1 MKLFSLSEGL
11 KSEILKAVKNV
22 EREVYQVRFK
32 GYVVLMD
39 FAQRVVLIF
48 DLINRDINFRTD
60 LAIIEDR
67 IRKITGSTFWVRMTD
82 EVYESSGLITGTFS
96 QNVVKINNYID
107 DRILN
112 SKVNSYSKYIMS
124 DLMMIR
130 KYLNLKDT
138 QSVWEIAPSK
148 REDITAIIS
157 IVEHKN
163 EKKFRTVREEIV
175 KLEGN
180 RYIVLHF
187 DDETRFKSMN
197 KLYILAEENKS
208 SVVYEAIKYTT

>member
-11 KSEILKAVKNV
+11 KSEILKVVENV
-22 EREVYQVRFK
+22 EHEVYQVRFK

-39 FAQRVVLIF
+39 FSQKIVLIF
-48 DLINRDINFRTD
+48 DLIDRDINFRTD
-60 LAIIEDR
+60 LGVIEDR
-67 IRKITGSTFWVRMTD
+67 IRKITGTTFWVRMTD
-82 EVYESSGLITGTFS
+82 EVYECSGLITGTFS

-112 SKVNSYSKYIMS
+112 SKANAYSKYIMS
-124 DLMMIR
+124 DLGTIR
-130 KYLNLKDT
+130 KHLNLKNT

-148 REDITAIIS
+148 KEDITAIIS

-163 EKKFRTVREEIV
+163 EKKFRTVREEII
-175 KLEGN
+175 KLEDSK
-180 RYIVLHF
+180 YIVLHF

-208 SVVYEAIKYTT
+208 SVVYEAMKYTT

>member
-11 KSEILKAVKNV
+11 SSEILKVVKNV

-39 FAQRVVLIF
+39 FAQKIVLVF
-48 DLINRDINFRTD
+48 DLIDKDINFRTD
-60 LAIIEDR
+60 LGIIEDR
-67 IRKITGSTFWVRMTD
+67 IREITGTTFWVRMTD
-82 EVYESSGLITGTFS
+82 EIYESSGLITGTFS

-107 DRILN
+107 DRILK
-112 SKVNSYSKYIMS
+112 SKANAYSKYIMS

-130 KYLNLKDT
+130 KHLNLKDT
-138 QSVWEIAPSK
+138 QSVWEVAPSK
-148 REDITAIIS
+148 REDIDAIIS

-175 KLEGN
+175 KLEDN
-180 RYIVLHF
+180 RYIILHF

>member
-1 MKLFSLSEGL
+1 MKLFSLSEGV
-11 KSEILKAVKNV
+11 KAEILKVVENV
-22 EREVYQVRFK
+22 EREVYQVKFK

-39 FAQRVVLIF
+39 FAQKVVLIF
-48 DLINRDINFRTD
+48 DLIDRDINFETE
-60 LAIIEDR
+60 LGIIEHR
-67 IRKITGSTFWVRMTD
+67 IRKVAGTTFWIRMTD
-82 EVYESSGLITGTFS
+82 EVYECSGLITGTFS

-112 SKVNSYSKYIMS
+112 SKDNAYSSYIMS

-130 KYLNLKDT
+130 KQLNLKDT
-138 QSVWEIAPSK
+138 QSVWEVAPSK
-148 REDITAIIS
+148 REDINAIIS

-175 KLEGN
+175 RLEDS